1 MSNLPGLW
9 MQTVRDATLKPP
21 KHIRTSQNFRGSC
34 FLLRSSPSMY
44 AQYSCPTSWNP
55 RGVDDLV
62 LMSIALTSS
71 ARTSYGSGSLEHCN
85 SSGCAIFVSRYSFIC
100 AFNEFC
106 LYLKPEGMLSLT
118 RESAMFSA
126 CKIQWFSQCFLIQL
140 NRNDGSTTVA
150 SKC

>member
-9 MQTVRDATLKPP
+9 MQTVRDVTSKPP
-21 KHIRTSQNFRGSC
+21 KHICTSQNFRGSC
-34 FLLRSSPSMY
+34 FLLRSSSSMY

-55 RGVDDLV
+55 CDVDDLV
-62 LMSIALTSS
+62 LMSIAPTSS
-71 ARTSYGSGSLEHCN
+71 ARTSYKSGSLQHCN
-85 SSGCAIFVSRYSFIC
+85 SSGHAIFISQYSFIC
-100 AFNEFC
+100 TFNKFC

-118 RESAMFSA
+118 RASAMFSA

-140 NRNDGSTTVA
+140 NWNNGSTTVA